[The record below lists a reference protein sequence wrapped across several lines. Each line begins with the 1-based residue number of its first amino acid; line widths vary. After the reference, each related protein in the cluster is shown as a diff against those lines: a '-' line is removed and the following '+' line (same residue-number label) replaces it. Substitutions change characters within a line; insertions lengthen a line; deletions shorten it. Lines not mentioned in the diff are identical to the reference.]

1 MYRQNWNAFGNSFNA
16 SLTIEVAHF
25 MRDSGLLAA
34 GYNYITLGGMGYAE
48 NGDPEAVPGY
58 PNIPKQ
64 NITRNVSGYL
74 QVDPSRFPGPVRQLR
89 HHFGPVDLL
98 SSALYHPARAAWCD
112 LVGDRGPRML
122 IGACNP
128 MLCPNWGSRHATS
141 ARLLLEHGADV
152 NYRTPVVGCTAII
165 MAAQHGHEDVV
176 GLLLV
181 FGAAAAVANAAGCT
195 ARTLSEVRGHLT
207 VAALLDSVR
216 GWSAIRIAVGL
227 RRHADASTALRLGL
241 IDPADTAVSVLR
253 RTALLAPLASAAAAV
268 IVPYA
273 AVHDMPDDEGLAA
286 MRAFYQ
292 TANAATARL
301 VRDATSG
308 WAPAVHRLY
317 HRGFRAMVRLLLLV
331 SQRQRSRP
339 SVRPPRDA
347 HGVPGANSMPIS
359 STILCST
366 RTLPVLPDELW
377 RQVLRC
383 SRRRDWAAA
392 APPAG

>member
-1 MYRQNWNAFGNSFNA
+1 MAAATKGDARTC
-16 SLTIEVAHF
+16 SL
-25 MRDSGLLAA
+25 LLAA
-34 GYNYITLGGMGYAE
+34 GASVSATTTIGKSALVWAAQLGHDDVVKMLLDYGADPNHAMHVQGWGMGKTALIWSSQQ
-48 NGDPEAVPGY
+48 GY
-58 PNIPKQ
+58 GNFDI
-64 NITRNVSGYL
+64 I
-74 QVDPSRFPGPVRQLR
+74 
-89 HHFGPVDLL
+89 FGPADHV

-268 IVPYA
+268 VVPYA

-347 HGVPGANSMPIS
+347 HGVLGANSIPIS
-359 STILCST
+359 STIRCST

-392 APPAG
+392 APLAG